1 MSDVETI
8 KISCPENTRL
18 GFKIINAEDFDPDK
32 HELAEGEAP
41 AAGSAG
47 AGSPAPTFEQE
58 VARYRELLESKDVT
72 IPDDATDEDIIAFGR
87 RVELADAEIPERWK
101 NQSKAKRLE
110 RASAISGE
118 DVTDIDTADEI
129 IAAEVERRAA
139 ETKPSE

>member
-32 HELAEGEAP
+32 HELAEP
-41 AAGSAG
+41 AAGSAD
-47 AGSPAPTFEQE
+47 AGSPAPTFELE
-58 VARYRELLESKDVT
+58 VARYRELLESKDMT